1 MTRYILGTRNTGVF
15 LKKERDKVL
24 ELVSRQC
31 GNYMTEIN
39 KECFAK
45 PKCQCTGKASWRH
58 DKVCGPLG
66 KLQAV
71 SKR

>member
-15 LKKERDKVL
+15 FKKERDKVL

-39 KECFAK
+39 KECFAI
-45 PKCQCTGKASWRH
+45 
-58 DKVCGPLG
+58 VE
-66 KLQAV
+66 
-71 SKR
+71 